1 MPPVFITAT
10 QLENPNPMTAKKL
23 ITPCNKKLRRNIKH
37 QKSIKQ
43 YPDFK
48 PKQLR
53 VILRKMSL
61 DQCIRKQRIL

>member
-37 QKSIKQ
+37 QKSIK
-43 YPDFK
+43 
-48 PKQLR
+48 
-53 VILRKMSL
+53 
-61 DQCIRKQRIL
+61 